1 MCHNFFNYTFLEPSL
16 VSVRFMRQT
25 PDKSGVHLFYSISS
39 LCDVILYDSYQKV
52 KNLCNAY
59 V

>member
-1 MCHNFFNYTFLEPSL
+1 
-16 VSVRFMRQT
+16 MRQT

-39 LCDVILYDSYQKV
+39 LYDVILYDSHQKV
-52 KNLCNAY
+52 KNLCNGY